1 MNLKDLAASLGLSQ
15 TTVSRALNGYPEVSD
30 ATRKRVAEA
39 ARRHGYRPDS
49 RARSLATGKAMAVG
63 LVLPMTAKQ
72 EIVNP
77 VFTDFMAGVTEAL
90 ATRGY
95 DIVLSLAS
103 EEEQTNVY
111 RSMLSKG
118 RVDGMIMQAP
128 LTGDRRIA
136 LLKELG
142 MPFVVH
148 GRVSDHDD
156 EYCWMDMDNRHAFH
170 DATDHLLGLGHRRI
184 ALLNGIEAMDFA
196 HRRRDGF
203 LDAHTERGVTPDPAL
218 MSSAAMTEQFGY
230 GETERMLSLPEPPTA
245 FLTSS
250 LLVAM
255 GARRA
260 IEMRGLRMG
269 RDVSVVTHDDGLS
282 YLPNGTEGAPIFT
295 ATHSPVR
302 EHGTICAETLLKI
315 IDTPRM
321 PPFHTKLKATL
332 VIGPSSGPAPRH

>member
-15 TTVSRALNGYPEVSD
+15 TTVSRALNGYPEVSE

-63 LVLPMTAKQ
+63 LVLPMTAKH

-77 VFTDFMAGVTEAL
+77 VFTDFVAGAAETL

-95 DIVLSLAS
+95 DIVLALAS
-103 EEEQTNVY
+103 EEEQTHVY

-128 LTGDRRIA
+128 LTGDKRIA

-170 DATDHLLGLGHRRI
+170 DATAHLLELGHRRI

-203 LDAHTERGVTPDPAL
+203 LDAFSEWGAAADPEIMA
-218 MSSAAMTEQFGY
+218 SAAMTEQFGF
-230 GETERMLSLPEPPTA
+230 GEACRMLDLPEPPTA

-255 GARRA
+255 GAHRA
-260 IEMRGLRMG
+260 IEARGLRMG
-269 RDVSVVTHDDGLS
+269 LDISVVTHDDGLS
-282 YLPNGTEGAPIFT
+282 YLPNGTEDKPIFT
-295 ATHSPVR
+295 ATRSPVR
-302 EHGTICAETLLKI
+302 EHGNICAEMLLRRI
-315 IDTPRM
+315 ETPKAR
-321 PPFHTKLKATL
+321 PSHTKLKASL
-332 VIGPSSGPAPRH
+332 IIGPSSGPVPTL

>member
-15 TTVSRALNGYPEVSD
+15 TTVSRALNGYPEVSE

-77 VFTDFMAGVTEAL
+77 VFADFVAGACETL
-90 ATRGY
+90 ASRGY
-95 DIVLSLAS
+95 DIVMSLAND
-103 EEEQTNVY
+103 EEQTIVY
-111 RSMLSKG
+111 RSMLAKG

-128 LTGDRRIA
+128 LTGDKRIA

-170 DATDHLLGLGHRRI
+170 DATAHLLDFGHTRI

-203 LDAHTERGVTPDPAL
+203 LDALSERGLKADPAL
-218 MSSAAMTEQFGY
+218 MASEAMTEQFGFRQAN
-230 GETERMLSLPEPPTA
+230 RMLDLPDPPTA

-250 LLVAM
+250 LLIAI
-255 GARRA
+255 GAHRA
-260 IEMRGLRMG
+260 IETRGLRMG
-269 RDVSVVTHDDGLS
+269 RDISVVTHDDGLS
-282 YLPNGTEGAPIFT
+282 YLPNGEEDAPIFT
-295 ATHSPVR
+295 ATRSPVR
-302 EHGTICAETLLKI
+302 EHGNICAETLLKLI
-315 IDTPRM
+315 HTPQM
-321 PPFHTKLKATL
+321 PPFHTKLKASL
-332 VIGPSSGPAPRH
+332 VIGPSSGPAPTA

>member
-15 TTVSRALNGYPEVSD
+15 TTVSRALNGYPEVSE
-30 ATRKRVAEA
+30 ATRKRVSA
-39 ARRHGYRPDS
+39 AALAHGYRPDS

-77 VFTDFMAGVTEAL
+77 VFADFVAGAAETL
-90 ATRGY
+90 AMRGY

-128 LTGDRRIA
+128 LTGDPRIA
-136 LLKELG
+136 LLKDLG

-170 DATDHLLGLGHRRI
+170 EATDHLLDLGHVRV

-203 LDAHTERGVTPDPAL
+203 LDALSERGLNADPEIMA
-218 MSSAAMTEQFGY
+218 SSTMTEQYGY
-230 GETERMLSLPEPPTA
+230 NETMRMLALPEPPSA
-245 FLTSS
+245 ILTSS

-255 GARRA
+255 GAHRA
-260 IEMRGLRMG
+260 IEARGLRMG
-269 RDVSVVTHDDGLS
+269 LDVSVVTHDDGLS
-282 YLPNGTEGAPIFT
+282 YLPNGTEDAPIFT
-295 ATHSPVR
+295 ATQSPVR
-302 EHGTICAETLLKI
+302 SHGNICAEMLLKR
-315 IDTPRM
+315 IDQDKTP
-321 PPFHTKLKATL
+321 PIQTKLKASL
-332 VIGPSSGPAPRH
+332 VVGPSSGPAPTL